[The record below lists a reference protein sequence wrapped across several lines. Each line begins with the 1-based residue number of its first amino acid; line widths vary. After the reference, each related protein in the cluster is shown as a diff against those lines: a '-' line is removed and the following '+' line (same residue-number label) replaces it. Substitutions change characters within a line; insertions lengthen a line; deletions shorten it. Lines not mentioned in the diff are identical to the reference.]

1 MKINPPHGSSRA
13 ASASGKTLRPSKAS
27 KTGKAFSL
35 DKPSTP
41 PKTSDATEASAT
53 TKASRSAAVET
64 TPTMPRALQDLEQQR
79 KRIDKLLAQAASGR
93 NFSPQQL
100 LKLQATVYRYGQ
112 DLEVLSRVVDK
123 TVGALKQTLNTQ
135 V

>member
-1 MKINPPHGSSRA
+1 MKIKSPPPPSRGA
-13 ASASGKTLRPSKAS
+13 HASPGGKTS

-35 DKPSTP
+35 EPREGATGSSAPGPSA
-41 PKTSDATEASAT
+41 SDARAPGRTGSAG
-53 TKASRSAAVET
+53 
-64 TPTMPRALQDLEQQR
+64 PTMPQALQDLEQQR
-79 KRIDKLLAQAASGR
+79 KRIDKLLAQAAGGR
-93 NFSPQQL
+93 SFSPQQL